1 MSKERVM
8 SPEKETFVLS
18 CAYFLT
24 MIGGAVTANALMF
37 TNPITLIPVAVL
49 AVGAG
54 FFGYGLGRDI

>member
-1 MSKERVM
+1 MSEERVM
-8 SPEKETFVLS
+8 SPKEETFVLS

-24 MIGGAVTANALMF
+24 VFGGVMTADALMF

>member
-1 MSKERVM
+1 MIKERVM

-24 MIGGAVTANALMF
+24 AIGGAVTANALMF